1 MTTQV
6 LLAQSLKN
14 LSKVKYKMPIINS
27 FSILSFFLFFMGMS
41 MSDVNAENVKSQNL
55 VMEVTQNLEIT
66 DPSENPPIGKV
77 IIKLY
82 PDVAPKHVA
91 QITILAKEGFYDG
104 IIFHRVIEGFMAQ
117 TGDPTGTGMGGSD
130 LPDIRAE
137 FSDEPFVRGTLGM
150 ARSQHPDSA
159 NSQFFICFEE
169 SSFLNGQYTVFG
181 KVIEGMEYIDKVMRG
196 EPPDYPDKIVSIKLS
211 D

>member
-1 MTTQV
+1 
-6 LLAQSLKN
+6 
-14 LSKVKYKMPIINS
+14 MPIINS
-27 FSILSFFLFFMGMS
+27 FSILSFFLFFMGMP
-41 MSDVNAENVKSQNL
+41 MSDINAENIKSQNL
-55 VMEVTQNLEIT
+55 VMEVTQNSEIT

-77 IIKLY
+77 VIKLY

-91 QITILAKEGFYDG
+91 QITMLAKEGFYDG

-181 KVIEGMEYIDKVMRG
+181 KVVEGMEYIDKVMRG
-196 EPPDYPDKIVSIKLS
+196 EPPDYPDKIVSINLS

>member
-1 MTTQV
+1 
-6 LLAQSLKN
+6 
-14 LSKVKYKMPIINS
+14 MPIINS
-27 FSILSFFLFFMGMS
+27 FSILSFFLFFMGMP
-41 MSDVNAENVKSQNL
+41 MSDINAENIKSQNL
-55 VMEVTQNLEIT
+55 VMEVTQNSEIT

-77 IIKLY
+77 VIKLY

-91 QITILAKEGFYDG
+91 QITMLAKEGFYDG

-137 FSDEPFVRGTLGM
+137 FSDEQFVRGTLGM

-169 SSFLNGQYTVFG
+169 ASFLNGQYTVFG
-181 KVIEGMEYIDKVMRG
+181 KVVEGMEYIDKVMRG

>member
-1 MTTQV
+1 
-6 LLAQSLKN
+6 
-14 LSKVKYKMPIINS
+14 MPIINS
-27 FSILSFFLFFMGMS
+27 FSILSFFLFFMGIP
-41 MSDVNAENVKSQNL
+41 MSDINAENIQTQNL
-55 VMEVTQNLEIT
+55 VMEVTQNSEIT
-66 DPSENPPIGKV
+66 DPSENPPTGKV
-77 IIKLY
+77 VIKLY

-91 QITILAKEGFYDG
+91 QITMLAKEGFYDG

-169 SSFLNGQYTVFG
+169 ASFLNGQYTVFG
-181 KVIEGMEYIDKVMRG
+181 KVVEGMEYIDKVMRG
-196 EPPDYPDKIVSIKLS
+196 EPPDYPDKIVSMKLS

>member
-1 MTTQV
+1 
-6 LLAQSLKN
+6 
-14 LSKVKYKMPIINS
+14 MPIINS

-41 MSDVNAENVKSQNL
+41 MSDINAEIVKSQNL
-55 VMEVTQNLEIT
+55 VMEVTQNSEIT

-91 QITILAKEGFYDG
+91 QITMLAKEGFYDG

-169 SSFLNGQYTVFG
+169 ASFLNGQYTVFG
-181 KVIEGMEYIDKVMRG
+181 KVVEGMEYIDKVMRG
-196 EPPDYPDKIVSIKLS
+196 EPPDYPDKIVSMKLS